1 MPTLHPNLYLLEIIM
16 KKKFLLVLLITVL
29 CASLCL
35 GLASCKEDP
44 CEHIWGEWVSDGS
57 GTDTRTCTEC
67 EEKETRP
74 TPPTNVIT
82 QTKLVTYE
90 GPRVMSSSAVA
101 GAKVEGKELFVYDT
115 RVNHARSFT
124 YTPSQDYNQVVIFD
138 FEGSVTVEIEV
149 YGQSTLSN
157 VVVRPLARNVQP
169 QVSGNKITIKLDCPD
184 NYVVEYSTE
193 AQPEAYKNAF
203 HIFAN
208 PLETDAIDPNNL
220 PAKTVYV
227 GPGVW
232 MANALPVAEDDTTVY
247 LAGGAVVYGQI
258 RTANVKNL
266 TIRGRGILAGE
277 LYSRTKASEFT
288 LPIELQNCTNVTIK
302 DIAILDPA
310 GWAVTLYKCQDVN
323 IENLKIMTARSN
335 GDGISVQSCQNV
347 TVKGGFVR
355 SWDDSLVVKN
365 VDNSSTAN
373 ITFDGVYVWTDL
385 AQSMEVGYET
395 HGETMDNITFN
406 NITVLHNFHKA
417 AMSIHNADNAKI
429 SNVNYTNITIEDA
442 QMLGDNQLDGENDFL
457 IDITIAF
464 NTEWTQSGGVR
475 GSIKNVTFDNILVH
489 QMADSIKCRIFG
501 EGAQSNVDGVTIKNV
516 QIEGKE
522 MTALEDLKLAPG
534 VYTSNI
540 KYTQGTTT
548 GATLTTPYTVDLPQD
563 HVTQHSQVSSIDQNG
578 LVVPDFAVLDNQ
590 PPYAGLKVD
599 TSSTT
604 ITTTYGQGDKANSPW
619 NVGEVT
625 QEEGKTTANLLDG
638 DRANEW
644 HFNAWHDDVQNEFV
658 AVSFEF
664 GQATQVGNI
673 RILGTSGSNIMRYYS
688 VSIFAKATADADWK
702 RIQTQTDIALS
713 PQASNYNDVL
723 IRLSPTGYYGLQLRF
738 FKKDDLT
745 HPVEINIG
753 EIEFYPPSLT
763 TNKSFVEIAEHEDVY
778 DITNMIDGN
787 VLTYFE
793 SKKGTFPAS
802 FAIDLGQAENVK
814 YINIHLPPLLLWEN
828 RTQEIEI
835 LGSTDGVTYTT
846 VVAKA
851 EYLFDS
857 SQGNMASIVLD
868 NSVSMRYIKLV
879 FTSNSTGYGAQ
890 ISELYVYGE

>member
-1 MPTLHPNLYLLEIIM
+1 MN
-16 KKKFLLVLLITVL
+16 KKFLIVLLTVVL
-29 CASLCL
+29 CTSLL
-35 GLASCKEDP
+35 VGLVACNDP
-44 CEHIWGEWVSDGS
+44 CEEHTWSDWVSDGN
-57 GTDTRTCTEC
+57 GIDTRTCTKC
-67 EEKETRP
+67 DEKETRP
-74 TPPTNVIT
+74 TPSSTVIT

-90 GPRVMSSSAVA
+90 GPRVMETSAFA
-101 GAKVEGKELFVYDT
+101 GAKVEGEELFVYDT

-149 YGQSTLSN
+149 FGETSLSN
-157 VVVRPLARNVQP
+157 VVIRPLARNVTP
-169 QVSGNKITIKLDCPD
+169 QVSGNKITFKLDCPD
-184 NYVVEYSTE
+184 NYVVEYSTSKQ
-193 AQPEAYKNAF
+193 AEAYKNAF

-208 PLETDAIDPNNL
+208 PLEEDAIDPNNI
-220 PAKTVYV
+220 PEKTVYV

-288 LPIELQNCTNVTIK
+288 LPIELQNCSNVTIK

-310 GWAVTLYKCQDVN
+310 GWAVTLYKCNDVN
-323 IENLKIMTARSN
+323 IDNLKIITARSN

-347 TVKGGFVR
+347 NVKGGFVR

-365 VDNSSTAN
+365 VDNSSTSN

-395 HGETMDNITFN
+395 YGETMQNITFN

-429 SNVNYTNITIEDA
+429 SNVKYTNITIEDA

-464 NTEWTQSGGVR
+464 NTEWTESGGIR
-475 GSIKNVTFDNILVH
+475 GSIKDVTFENILVY
-489 QMADSIKCRIFG
+489 QMADTIKCRIFG
-501 EGAQSNVDGVTIKNV
+501 EGAQSNVDGVNIKNV

-522 MTALEDLKLAPG
+522 ITSLEELNLAPG
-534 VYTSNI
+534 VYTSDI
-540 KYTQGTTT
+540 KFTKGSAT
-548 GATLTTPYTVDLPQD
+548 GATLAVPYRVELPTD
-563 HVTQHSQVSSIDQNG
+563 HKTEHTGISSIDQTG
-578 LVVPDFAVLDNQ
+578 LVVPDFAVLEND

-599 TSSTT
+599 ASTTT
-604 ITTTYGQGDKANSPW
+604 ITATYGKGDKANSPW
-619 NVGEVT
+619 NLGDIP
-625 QEEGKTTANLLDG
+625 QSEGKTTANLLDG
-638 DRANEW
+638 SRANEW
-644 HFNAWHDDVQNEFV
+644 QFDAWQDGVENEFV
-658 AVSFEF
+658 AISFEF
-664 GQATQVGNI
+664 GKQTQIGNI
-673 RILGTSGSNIMRYYS
+673 RILGTSGNNIMRYYS

-702 RIQTQTDIALS
+702 RIQTQTDVALS
-713 PQASNYNDVL
+713 PQSSNYNDVL
-723 IRLSPTGYYGLQLRF
+723 IRLSADGYYGLQLRF

-745 HPVEINIG
+745 HPLTINIG

-787 VLTYFE
+787 TLTYFE
-793 SKKGTFPAS
+793 SKKGVFPAT

-835 LGSTDGVTYTT
+835 WGSLDGVTYTT
-846 VVAKA
+846 VVVKA

-857 SQGNMASIVLD
+857 TEGNMVAIVLD